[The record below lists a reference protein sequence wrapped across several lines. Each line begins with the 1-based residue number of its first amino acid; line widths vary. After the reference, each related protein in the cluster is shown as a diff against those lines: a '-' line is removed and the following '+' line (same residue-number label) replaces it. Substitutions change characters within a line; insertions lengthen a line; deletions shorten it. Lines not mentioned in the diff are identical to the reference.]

1 MACQCLSNTKSERH
15 QKCIDKLFAN
25 FDVNVKY
32 DSIFSKFENK
42 NRHRIVCFVPTQYEA
57 RARDPCRLIFITRC
71 FPITH
76 SWLIVVTSAVNHAGF
91 CKSTATIV
99 VNIYEMLP
107 MSWQSTKWLINF
119 CNLIRIV
126 AALSVRE
133 PVIIRMK
140 CKNGSTEISFRDSKL
155 VSGCSIIHVI
165 YHFSPKWN
173 SLQTIHCDRCGKRK
187 TSTFRL

>member
-15 QKCIDKLFAN
+15 QKCIDKLLAN

-42 NRHRIVCFVPTQYEA
+42 NRHRIVCFVPTQYEK

-76 SWLIVVTSAVNHAGF
+76 SWLIVVTSAVNHTGF

-99 VNIYEMLP
+99 VNIYGMLP

-140 CKNGSTEISFRDSKL
+140 CKMDPPKSLFEIRNSCPAVQSFTSFIIFPRNETRFKL
-155 VSGCSIIHVI
+155 YTVI
-165 YHFSPKWN
+165 DVEK
-173 SLQTIHCDRCGKRK
+173 GK
-187 TSTFRL
+187 L